1 MKINAAAISSS
12 LIIPIIEHLCENMS
26 IIINT
31 SNFPQSTC
39 QLLKEV
45 INESLTSEDYDVM
58 YQKLKEKN
66 LKGVKLAKKEYSK
79 THKTKD
85 YMNCDE
91 MFYMEYGNKMLD
103 DGNKVIE
110 SLHALRKLFDK
121 QIDFIRSILN
131 QKNLQNDFEKIISLT
146 GKSDKYLGLIKNI
159 LIAHLQAES
168 EKLLSLIVSEEEAT
182 ARITPFLVVKA
193 K

>member
-1 MKINAAAISSS
+1 LKINAAAISSS

-45 INESLTSEDYDVM
+45 INGSLTSEDYDVM

-121 QIDFIRSILN
+121 QIDFIRSIL
-131 QKNLQNDFEKIISLT
+131 QPINLQNDFEKTIFLT
-146 GKSDKYLGLIKNI
+146 GKSDKYLELINDI
-159 LIAHLQAES
+159 LITHVQES
-168 EKLLSLIVSEEEAT
+168 EKLLSLLVSEKETT
-182 ARITPFLVVKA
+182 ARIIPFLAAKA